1 MKKWILSLSLIMGIT
16 TLAACNNGGD
26 SEAVAETSAGNITK
40 DELYEAMKETYGQQ
54 TLQQLLYTKVLSDK
68 YELTDEEVEEKFT
81 ETKDQLGSNF
91 QMALMQYGM
100 TEETFK
106 ESLKLDLL
114 VEKAAIADIKATDEE
129 LKEYYDNYKPEI
141 KARHILVADE
151 ATAKEVKSKLDS
163 GSKFEDLA
171 KEYSTDTGTAAN
183 GGDLGWFG
191 AGAMVPEFEETA
203 YALEVNQ
210 ISEPVKS
217 QFGYHIIQVTEKKE
231 KKSFEE
237 MKKEIEHDVKVAK
250 IDTATLSST
259 LQKEL
264 KAADVKVN
272 DADLKGVIQEDAP
285 AEESTD
291 KTEDTKETEEK

>member
-1 MKKWILSLSLIMGIT
+1 MKKWILSLSLILGIT

-40 DELYEAMKETYGQQ
+40 DELYEAMKESYGQQ

-100 TEETFK
+100 TEESFK

-114 VEKAAIADIKATDEE
+114 VEKAAIADIEATDEE
-129 LKEYYDNYKPEI
+129 LQEYYDNYKPEI

-171 KEYSTDTGTAAN
+171 TEYSTDTGTAAN

-203 YALEVNQ
+203 YALEINE
-210 ISEPVKS
+210 ISEPVQS
-217 QFGYHIIQVTEKKE
+217 QFGYHIIQVTDKKE

-237 MKKEIEHDVKVAK
+237 MKEEIEHDVKVAK

-272 DADLKGVIQEDAP
+272 DADLKGILQEDAP
-285 AEESTD
+285 AEEQAD
-291 KTEDTKETEEK
+291 GADDTKETEEK

>member
-1 MKKWILSLSLIMGIT
+1 MKKWILSLSLILGIT

-26 SEAVAETSAGNITK
+26 SNSEAVAETSAGNTTK

-100 TEETFK
+100 TEESFK

-114 VEKAAIADIKATDEE
+114 VEKAAISDIEVTDEE

-171 KEYSTDTGTAAN
+171 KEYSTDTGSAAN

-203 YALEVNQ
+203 YTLEVNE
-210 ISEPVKS
+210 ISEPVQS
-217 QFGYHIIQVTEKKE
+217 EFGYHIIQVTEKKE

-237 MKKEIEHDVKVAK
+237 MKEEIEHDVKVAK

-272 DADLKGVIQEDAP
+272 DEDLQGIIQEEAP
-285 AEESTD
+285 AETP
-291 KTEDTKETEEK
+291 TEDTKETDEK